1 MSKTPPSSPPQGARP
16 VKTIPPT
23 IEERIARL
31 RQLNRM
37 KQAIYSHAI
46 EIIDKGYR
54 KRNSLKQI
62 VQSLIRNKLKITEWE
77 LERGLKQKVIN
88 LYRKK
93 LEIADDVRE
102 AGGMTFFELV
112 REDEAE
118 IAALQEALAEVEQG
132 ETKDR
137 GEGRKKRKK
146 SARKRK
152 KSKRKRGKR
161 KKSKRKRDKG
171 KKSKRKRRGTKKR
184 SRKRRR

>member
-46 EIIDKGYR
+46 DIIDKGYR

-62 VQSLIRNKLKITEWE
+62 VQSLIRNKLGITEWE

-88 LYRKK
+88 LYREK

-102 AGGMTFFELV
+102 AGGMAFFELV

-118 IAALQEALAEVEQG
+118 IAALQEALAKAEQG

-137 GEGRKKRKK
+137 GEGIKKRKK
-146 SARKRK
+146 STRKRK
-152 KSKRKRGKR
+152 KSKRKRGKG
-161 KKSKRKRDKG
+161 KKSKG
-171 KKSKRKRRGTKKR
+171 KKSKGNRRGTKKR

>member
-1 MSKTPPSSPPQGARP
+1 MSKTPSPPGAKP

-37 KQAIYSHAI
+37 KQAIYRHAI
-46 EIIDKGYR
+46 DIIEKGYR

-62 VQSLIRNKLKITEWE
+62 VQSLIRNKLGIAEWE
-77 LERGLKQKVIN
+77 LERGLKQKVLN

-102 AGGMTFFELV
+102 AGGMAFFELV

-118 IAALQEALAEVEQG
+118 IAALQQALAEVEQG
-132 ETKDR
+132 ETKKS
-137 GEGRKKRKK
+137 GEGIKKRKK
-146 SARKRK
+146 RTRKRK
-152 KSKRKRGKR
+152 RSKRKRGK
-161 KKSKRKRDKG
+161 G
-171 KKSKRKRRGTKKR
+171 KKSKKNRRGTKKR
-184 SRKRRR
+184 SSKRRR

>member
-1 MSKTPPSSPPQGARP
+1 MSKTPPPPGAKP

-37 KQAIYSHAI
+37 KQAIYRHAI
-46 EIIDKGYR
+46 GIIDKGYR
-54 KRNSLKQI
+54 KRNSLEQI

-152 KSKRKRGKR
+152 KSKRC
-161 KKSKRKRDKG
+161 KSKKC
-171 KKSKRKRRGTKKR
+171 KRKRRGTKKR
-184 SRKRRR
+184 TRKRRR

>member
-1 MSKTPPSSPPQGARP
+1 MSKTPPPPGAKP

-37 KQAIYSHAI
+37 KQGIYRHSL
-46 EIIDKGYR
+46 EIIKKGYE
-54 KRNSLKQI
+54 KKNSVKKI
-62 VQSLIRNKLKITEWE
+62 VQSLIINKHRGTDWDTE
-77 LERGLKQKVIN
+77 RRLKQKVIN

-102 AGGMTFFELV
+102 AGGMAFFELV

-118 IAALQEALAEVEQG
+118 MAALQQALAEVEQG
-132 ETKDR
+132 ETKES

-146 SARKRK
+146 SAR
-152 KSKRKRGKR
+152 KR

>member
-1 MSKTPPSSPPQGARP
+1 M
-16 VKTIPPT
+16 IF
-23 IEERIARL
+23 L
-31 RQLNRM
+31 
-37 KQAIYSHAI
+37 
-46 EIIDKGYR
+46 
-54 KRNSLKQI
+54 
-62 VQSLIRNKLKITEWE
+62 
-77 LERGLKQKVIN
+77 N

-152 KSKRKRGKR
+152 KSKRC
-161 KKSKRKRDKG
+161 KSKKC
-171 KKSKRKRRGTKKR
+171 KRKRRGTKKR
-184 SRKRRR
+184 TRKRRR